1 MAGGIPL
8 PRTAWAIAPRLS
20 AAFSRRSFPAPVVE
34 LSPECEEDRS
44 LQEQANELAR
54 EGQFEEILEIL
65 RRQLASK
72 ASTQTG
78 FRHSESTFSGL
89 YRDIYDQEH
98 NLAGAERAA
107 EPMFDWYEANHQDP
121 DVAALVA
128 RALQILAQ
136 IDQDLA
142 DAKTRAGTPSNP
154 IGDHRNEARKILEHS
169 RSAGVSRE
177 IWCRALFRGGRVE
190 SPSAKP
196 DAKQFEQFLEFDPG
210 NVMTYL
216 ERAIQLVPS
225 RGGSYEAVESFAQDA
240 TQRTGERWGAALY
253 AMIYML
259 VTDQVT
265 LARTQANW
273 SWVLDG
279 FEDML
284 ELFAPIPIINDF
296 IRLAA
301 RAERKTMVRSL
312 FEELPELRLDR
323 WDDESEPFEAYAW
336 ANGKAPWPY
345 GPGQKRALD

>member
-8 PRTAWAIAPRLS
+8 PKTAWALAPKLS
-20 AAFSRRSFPAPVVE
+20 AAFSRRSFPAPIVE
-34 LSPECEEDRS
+34 LSPECEEDRI
-44 LQEQANELAR
+44 LQDQADEIAR
-54 EGQFEEILEIL
+54 EGRYDDLLEIL

-72 ASTQTG
+72 TSTQTG
-78 FRHSESTFSGL
+78 FRHAESTFSGL
-89 YRDIYDQEH
+89 YREIYDQED

-107 EPMFDWYEANHQDP
+107 EPMFDWYEANYKDP

-142 DAKTRAGTPSNP
+142 DAKTRNGTPSEP
-154 IGDHRNEARKILEHS
+154 IGNHLNDARKILDHS
-169 RSAGVSRE
+169 RSAGESRE
-177 IWCRALFRGGRVE
+177 IWRRALFRGARPE
-190 SPSAKP
+190 SPGPESGVEH
-196 DAKQFEQFLEFDPG
+196 FERFVAFDPG

-216 ERAIQLVPS
+216 ERAVQLVPS
-225 RGGSYEAVESFAQDA
+225 RGGSYEAVESFARDA
-240 TQRTGERWGAALY
+240 TQRTGDRWGAALY
-253 AMIYML
+253 TMIYMM
-259 VTDQVT
+259 VTDQAP

-296 IRLAA
+296 VRLAA
-301 RAERKTMVRSL
+301 RAERKTMVQSL
-312 FEELPELRLDR
+312 FQELPELRLDR
-323 WDDESEPFEAYAW
+323 WDDESEPFEAFAW